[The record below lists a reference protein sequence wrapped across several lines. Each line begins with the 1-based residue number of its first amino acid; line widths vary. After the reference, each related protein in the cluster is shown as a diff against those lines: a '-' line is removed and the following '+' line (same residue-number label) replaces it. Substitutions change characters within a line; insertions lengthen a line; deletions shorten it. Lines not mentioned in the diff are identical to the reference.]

1 MVSIST
7 DLNEFS
13 ARINGTLSDIERLR
27 SRIADAGQDIH
38 ELRIRNNIGFEHED
52 GLLEASGYVGSAAM
66 HMQYA
71 IDELAIIAE
80 SLKTRENSDGTPQAE
95 TC

>member
-1 MVSIST
+1 MEIDT
-7 DLNEFS
+7 ELNEFS
-13 ARINGTLSDIERLR
+13 ARINGALSDIERLR

-38 ELRIRNNIGFEHED
+38 ELRIRHDLGFEYED

-71 IDELAIIAE
+71 IDELAIIAS
-80 SLKTRENSDGTPQAE
+80 SLKTREDA
-95 TC
+95 